1 MAPLTAVCDLSKQS
15 LHCLRWRLGGFGSLH
30 AHFLKEV
37 QQGDAQA
44 CSGVWARRAL
54 MCAGGAAGVST
65 VFSVFLLFVGD
76 LFQTASERDG
86 ENASGPS
93 ARKTVMCSV

>member
-1 MAPLTAVCDLSKQS
+1 MCVC
-15 LHCLRWRLGGFGSLH
+15 
-30 AHFLKEV
+30 V
-37 QQGDAQA
+37 
-44 CSGVWARRAL
+44 
-54 MCAGGAAGVST
+54 GGAAGVST

-76 LFQTASERDG
+76 LFQTASELDG